1 MGLKPNKNRFVSLK
15 LVPKR
20 SPRRENV
27 SRKQIQ
33 SNKTSCSLL
42 TKDFLKER
50 QFSSMAARKSKCMVF
65 SICRKTNTSLKWRV
79 VILIERALSK
89 VNASIS
95 RLKEAIY
102 TRLEVKIQL
111 FKMSSSW
118 LKKNKSFSVFNTL
131 SPNREIN
138 WTCLTWY
145 LNRKL
150 QKNCWTKPWSL
161 LNDNHWRINN
171 KNQKSFLPI
180 SLF

>member
-20 SPRRENV
+20 SRRRENV

-111 FKMSSSW
+111 FKMSSS
-118 LKKNKSFSVFNTL
+118 
-131 SPNREIN
+131 
-138 WTCLTWY
+138 
-145 LNRKL
+145 
-150 QKNCWTKPWSL
+150 
-161 LNDNHWRINN
+161 
-171 KNQKSFLPI
+171 
-180 SLF
+180 